1 MAAAPYRALTRV
13 RAVLAGA
20 LVLGVGT
27 TMTLASWTDSEFGSG
42 SFSTTKFDVESSING
57 GTSYADTTSGSP
69 AVLAFSATGMSPN
82 TQRYGNILIRTK
94 SGSVA
99 GTLALGAATIS
110 PSGTDET
117 TVLGAALRYRVVL
130 TAGTCDSNAFTGSPT
145 WVVGPTVSVL
155 TAGAAGT
162 VVVAAATASPGTAT
176 GLCFEVSLPSGA
188 ASTLQGKTTTAL
200 WQVTATSN

>member
-1 MAAAPYRALTRV
+1 MATASSHAFTRV

-27 TMTLASWTDSEFGSG
+27 TMTLASWTDNEFGSG
-42 SFSTTKFDVESSING
+42 SFATTKFDVESSING

-94 SGSVA
+94 AGSVA
-99 GTLALGAATIS
+99 GVLALGAAVIS

-130 TAGTCDSNAFTGSPT
+130 STGACDATAFTGSPT
-145 WVVGPTVSVL
+145 WVVGPTASVL

-162 VVVAAATASPGTAT
+162 VAVAAATASPGAAT

-188 ASTLQGKTTTAL
+188 ANTLQGKTSTAL
-200 WQVTATSN
+200 WQVTATSS

>member
-1 MAAAPYRALTRV
+1 MAATRPLAFTRV

-20 LVLGVGT
+20 LVLGVGA
-27 TMTLASWTDSEFGSG
+27 TMTLASWTDNEFGSG
-42 SFSTTKFDVESSING
+42 SFTTTKFDVESSING
-57 GTSYADTTSGSP
+57 GTSYTDTTAIAP
-69 AVLAFSATGMSPN
+69 ATIAFDPTGMSPN

-94 SGSVA
+94 AGSVA

-130 TAGTCDSNAFTGSPT
+130 STGTCNASAFTGSPT
-145 WVVGPTVSVL
+145 WVVGPTASVL

-162 VVVAAATASPGTAT
+162 VAVAAATASPGAAT

-188 ASTLQGKTTTAL
+188 ANTLQGKTTTAI
-200 WQVTATSN
+200 WQVTATSS